1 MHHWC
6 SGNIGAFQASV
17 ASSSLVWC
25 SIAKRVRQ
33 QLLLLKII
41 ILFDEQKQIYC
52 YDYSSTL
59 VTALYPLPL
68 RYIQQ
73 THMVF
78 NNIQI
83 IDDFYL

>member
-1 MHHWC
+1 M
-6 SGNIGAFQASV
+6 
-17 ASSSLVWC
+17 
-25 SIAKRVRQ
+25 
-33 QLLLLKII
+33 
-41 ILFDEQKQIYC
+41 QKQIYC

-59 VTALYPLPL
+59 VMALYPLPL

-73 THMVF
+73 IHMVF

>member
-1 MHHWC
+1 M
-6 SGNIGAFQASV
+6 
-17 ASSSLVWC
+17 
-25 SIAKRVRQ
+25 
-33 QLLLLKII
+33 
-41 ILFDEQKQIYC
+41 QKQIYC

-73 THMVF
+73 IHMVF